1 MLKKARGNIGGKN
14 LVLKLILK
22 LGSWG
27 DWSGLRQMTP
37 YFPNNTNKAHLLSPD
52 HAASRLVKK
61 GSDLGTSLVF
71 FSFGAPGRY
80 YRTCFQK
87 FPGFQD
93 SQYYSKS
100 TFFKNIFQ

>member
-1 MLKKARGNIGGKN
+1 M
-14 LVLKLILK
+14 KLILK

-37 YFPNNTNKAHLLSPD
+37 YILNNTNKATLLSPD

-71 FSFGAPGRY
+71 FKFGAPEI
-80 YRTCFQK
+80 QK
-87 FPGFQD
+87 SLLQD
-93 SQYYSKS
+93 MFSKIS
-100 TFFKNIFQ
+100 LVPRLSILFKKYILIAKNLPIKLTRGP